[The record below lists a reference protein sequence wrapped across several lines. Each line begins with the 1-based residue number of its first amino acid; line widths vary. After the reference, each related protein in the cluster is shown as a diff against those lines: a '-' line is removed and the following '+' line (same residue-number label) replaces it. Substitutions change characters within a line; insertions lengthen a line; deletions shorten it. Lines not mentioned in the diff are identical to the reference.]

1 MAPERRF
8 HVDRSEPLGLWVRP
22 RSAPTA
28 YPDLRAQ
35 AIEYSSR
42 GDRVPGRLLLPPSGD
57 GPFPLVLL
65 QHGALGSKDEPYI
78 DAIAG
83 RWVRAGVA
91 VLCIDFPLH
100 GERASGKFRPL
111 LLSGLGLEG
120 RSDEP
125 GRAVVDDFIRQA
137 VIDLQRALDAA
148 ERIPQLDAGRVAYAG
163 LSLGSIVGA
172 TFCSVDPRPRAA
184 VLALGGGGF
193 GSPRSDPVHHV
204 ARIAPRPVLFVN
216 DTRDET
222 VSRASTEALYEAA
235 AEPKEILWFD
245 AGHRDLPGKAIKA
258 MWLFLE
264 RQLGGAAPSGSG

>member
-1 MAPERRF
+1 M
-8 HVDRSEPLGLWVRP
+8 
-22 RSAPTA
+22 
-28 YPDLRAQ
+28 
-35 AIEYSSR
+35 
-42 GDRVPGRLLLPPSGD
+42 PGRLLLPPSGD

-83 RWVRAGVA
+83 RWVRSGVA

-120 RSDEP
+120 RPDGKAAKRPRSEAKPSEGGPPREP

-184 VLALGGGGF
+184 ALALGGGGF
-193 GSPRSDPVHHV
+193 GSARSDPVHHV
-204 ARIAPRPVLFVN
+204 ARFAPRPLLFVN
-216 DTRDET
+216 ATRDET

-235 AEPKEILWFD
+235 AQPKEILWFD
-245 AGHRDLPGKAIKA
+245 AGHRDLPGRAIKA

-264 RQLGGAAPSGSG
+264 HHLGGAAPSGSG

>member
-1 MAPERRF
+1 
-8 HVDRSEPLGLWVRP
+8 
-22 RSAPTA
+22 
-28 YPDLRAQ
+28 
-35 AIEYSSR
+35 
-42 GDRVPGRLLLPPSGD
+42 LLPPEGD

-65 QHGALGSKDEPYI
+65 QHGALGSKDESYI
-78 DAIAG
+78 DTIAG

-120 RSDEP
+120 RPDRTGLS
-125 GRAVVDDFIRQA
+125 VVDDFVRQA

-148 ERIPQLDAGRVAYAG
+148 ERIPQLDVGRIAFAG

-172 TFCSVDPRPRAA
+172 TFCSVDPRPCAA
-184 VLALGGGGF
+184 ALALGGGGF
-193 GSPRSDPVHHV
+193 GSERSDPVQHV
-204 ARIAPRPVLFVN
+204 ARFAPRPLLFVN
-216 DTRDET
+216 ATRDQT

-235 AEPKEILWFD
+235 AEPKQILWFD

-264 RQLGGAAPSGSG
+264 RQLGGAAPSGGT